1 MRLDRMPSS
10 ASCFVKMVKDEDTI
24 NLTLRIPR
32 EVHSQINDLSE
43 RLGVHNKSQ
52 MYRWIIEAYLEVV
65 TEEGDEVH
73 LPAVVSMARAY
84 LHNSRKT
91 FKLSKKE
98 GQKDD

>member
-1 MRLDRMPSS
+1 MPFHR
-10 ASCFVKMVKDEDTI
+10 CFLSPQMVKDEETI

-32 EVHSQINDLSE
+32 EVHSQIIDLCDK
-43 RLGVHNKSQ
+43 LGVHNKSQ

-84 LHNSRKT
+84 LHNSRTKFT
-91 FKLSKKE
+91 LSKTK
-98 GQKDD
+98 KD